1 MTAICISHFF
11 SISSSTFHCILM
23 ASSSSCH
30 SWCVGLTYWSTA
42 GSHLQRLI
50 GNQGSASHTLM
61 GGCGHRRIYDDNSVY
76 FSSQDRAERM
86 LIEGFG
92 ASLGIVSR
100 FFKTEHGLQQDNNC
114 CNKYQY
120 DQNVITEADGII
132 QMF

>member
-1 MTAICISHFF
+1 
-11 SISSSTFHCILM
+11 
-23 ASSSSCH
+23 
-30 SWCVGLTYWSTA
+30 
-42 GSHLQRLI
+42 
-50 GNQGSASHTLM
+50 
-61 GGCGHRRIYDDNSVY
+61 
-76 FSSQDRAERM
+76 M
-86 LIEGFG
+86 LIEEFG